1 MESLNHLGETADD
14 VYRNLYDALE
24 LVFETTG
31 CLFDEDA
38 QSAMMLYDN
47 ILRQALGMPEH
58 MMH

>member
-1 MESLNHLGETADD
+1 MEPLNHLGEKADD